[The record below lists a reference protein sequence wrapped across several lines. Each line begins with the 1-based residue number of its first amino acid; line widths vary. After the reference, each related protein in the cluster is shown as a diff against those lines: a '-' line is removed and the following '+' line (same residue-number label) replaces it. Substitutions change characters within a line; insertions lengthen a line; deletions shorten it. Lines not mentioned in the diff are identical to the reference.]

1 MGELLL
7 TVGRMSLTAALTA
20 LAVLALRGVLI
31 RLKALALLRLLLWAV
46 VFFRMV
52 CPVSFTSP
60 WAPAAPGRRWPGR
73 CRSWPANTCW

>member
-20 LAVLALRGVLI
+20 LAVLALRWVLL
-31 RLKALALLRLLLWAV
+31 RLKAPAFLRLLLWAV

-60 WAPAAPGRRWPGR
+60 WAPVALLEEAAPPVR
-73 CRSWPANTCW
+73 A